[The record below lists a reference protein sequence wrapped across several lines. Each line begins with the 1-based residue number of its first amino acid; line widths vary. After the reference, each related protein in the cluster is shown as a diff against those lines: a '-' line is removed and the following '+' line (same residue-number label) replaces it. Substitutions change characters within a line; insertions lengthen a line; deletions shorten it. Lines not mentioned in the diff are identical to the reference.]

1 VPAAAAI
8 VILLLLG
15 VGYGIFS
22 AIRGGP
28 NNNVGVT
35 SPGTSPK
42 TSPKRSP
49 KTSPKVTPSPVG
61 GALQTVPTYA
71 PAASDPITKVQ
82 FCLTAAPCQ
91 GATSADT
98 NCTLNS
104 SCHVDIGIY
113 YNAAVGQ
120 LTYYVNFFDRCTG
133 TTTQVFKRTDTPNPT
148 FRIFLPAPNGGFPV
162 TIPTAKAAAIVVV
175 AQAGNAMAA
184 SAPYDLPGSASSC
197 A

>member
-1 VPAAAAI
+1 
-8 VILLLLG
+8 
-15 VGYGIFS
+15 
-22 AIRGGP
+22 
-28 NNNVGVT
+28 
-35 SPGTSPK
+35 
-42 TSPKRSP
+42 
-49 KTSPKVTPSPVG
+49 
-61 GALQTVPTYA
+61 
-71 PAASDPITKVQ
+71 
-82 FCLTAAPCQ
+82 
-91 GATSADT
+91 
-98 NCTLNS
+98 
-104 SCHVDIGIY
+104 
-113 YNAAVGQ
+113 VGQ